1 MRMRMKVRKGIE
13 TRPGGKREVSRCA
26 RALRL
31 PKFRVRIIS
40 PFPFQERGKT
50 MWQPLNDDHEQFRK
64 TVRAFAEKELA
75 PHADEW
81 EESGCFPNHV
91 FKRAGELGIL
101 GAHFPEEHG
110 GGGQDYWFSVV
121 KAEEL
126 PRCKSAGVSMGLL
139 VQSDMATP
147 VISDL
152 GTKEQID
159 EFLRP
164 TLAGDKIVSLGV
176 SEPGAGSDVAGIRTF
191 AKKEGSDYVIR
202 GQKTFITNGT
212 RADYITLLAK
222 TNPDSGAHGCS
233 FFLVPTN
240 TKGFQV
246 SKALK
251 KIGNKSS
258 DTAELFLED
267 VRIPAR
273 YLLGEE
279 NMGFMYLMQNFQTE
293 RLVAGVG
300 ATAGSFLALEDAIGY
315 GRERVAFGKPIIK
328 REVWQHK
335 FVDLY
340 TRLEA
345 CKSFVYQTVD
355 RYNEERYVKKA
366 PLSMETVKHIS
377 MCKILVGDVANDV
390 MDACLQF
397 HGGWGYIE
405 DYRIARAWRDQ
416 RLLRIGGGTTE
427 TMKYYVAKLMGF

>member
-1 MRMRMKVRKGIE
+1 MWK
-13 TRPGGKREVSRCA
+13 
-26 RALRL
+26 
-31 PKFRVRIIS
+31 
-40 PFPFQERGKT
+40 PFTEEHT
-50 MWQPLNDDHEQFRK
+50 HFRK

-75 PHADEW
+75 PHVEEW
-81 EESGCFPNHV
+81 ERDELFPNWV

-110 GGGQDYWFSVV
+110 GGGQDYWFSVA

-126 PRCKSAGVSMGLL
+126 PHCRMAGVGMGLL

-147 VISDL
+147 VISDI

-159 EFLRP
+159 EFLKP
-164 TLAGDKIVSLGV
+164 ALAGDKIAALGV
-176 SEPGAGSDVAGIRTF
+176 SEPAAGSDVAGIKTTAR
-191 AKKEGSDYVIR
+191 KDGDDYVLN

-212 RADYITLLAK
+212 RADFVTMLVK
-222 TNPDSGAHGCS
+222 TNPEHGAHGCS

-240 TKGFQV
+240 TKGFHV
-246 SKALK
+246 SKKLK

-267 VRIPAR
+267 VRIPKR

-279 NMGFMYLMQNFQTE
+279 NQGFMYLMQNFQTE
-293 RLVAGVG
+293 RLIASVSAI
-300 ATAGSFLALEDAIGY
+300 AGSFIALDHSVQY

-340 TRLEA
+340 TRCEA
-345 CKSFVYQTVD
+345 ARAFNYKVVD
-355 RYNEERYVKKA
+355 MYNDERYVKKQ
-366 PLSMETVKHIS
+366 PLEMETVKLIS
-377 MCKILVGDVANDV
+377 MAKILVGDVAHDV
-390 MDACLQF
+390 MDTCLQF

-405 DYRIARAWRDQ
+405 DFPIARSWRDQ